1 VSHRALA
8 LVSALT
14 AGDFLLWNWSLSGGR
29 VVLALVSGLTL
40 PPLCAA
46 CLLLLAVNAARL
58 ASLLTRRSAIAVTSQ
73 RIGARGRAALRSSRE
88 MSPSSIPLDDGGAP
102 VGAAAPRPSRPAR
115 KLAA

>member
-1 VSHRALA
+1 MSHRALA

-40 PPLCAA
+40 PPLAAA
-46 CLLLLAVNAARL
+46 CVLSLAINAARL
-58 ASLLTRRSAIAVTSQ
+58 ASRFTRRSALAVTSQ
-73 RIGARGRAALRSSRE
+73 RTGARGRAALRSSRE
-88 MSPSSIPLDDGGAP
+88 MSPSSIPLEESGAP
-102 VGAAAPRPSRPAR
+102 VSAAAARSSRPAR

>member
-1 VSHRALA
+1 MSHRAFA

-29 VVLALVSGLTL
+29 VVVALVSGLTL

-58 ASLLTRRSAIAVTSQ
+58 ASLLTRRSAIAVISQ
-73 RIGARGRAALRSSRE
+73 RTGAHERAALRSSRA
-88 MSPSSIPLDDGGAP
+88 MSSSPIPLNESGAP
-102 VGAAAPRPSRPAR
+102 VSAATPRPSRPAR

>member
-40 PPLCAA
+40 PPLAAA
-46 CLLLLAVNAARL
+46 CVLLLAINAARL
-58 ASLLTRRSAIAVTSQ
+58 ASRFTRRSALAVTSQ
-73 RIGARGRAALRSSRE
+73 RTGARGRAALRSSRE
-88 MSPSSIPLDDGGAP
+88 MSPSPIPLDDGGTP
-102 VGAAAPRPSRPAR
+102 VSATAPRSPRPAR